1 MKRNPELFD
10 PLYQA
15 PGWGARRRRR
25 RSAARGR
32 KGGHNTE
39 EQQRKQL
46 TNQIK
51 TLLKGPND
59 KQQFAKIFSTIIKIF
74 FRRITFMDMDLWMS
88 L

>member
-25 RSAARGR
+25 RSAARGS
-32 KGGHNTE
+32 KGGTKTE

-46 TNQIK
+46 TKQIK
-51 TLLKGPND
+51 TLLKGPKNNNL
-59 KQQFAKIFSTIIKIF
+59 QT
-74 FRRITFMDMDLWMS
+74 L
-88 L
+88 

>member
-32 KGGHNTE
+32 KGGHKTE
-39 EQQRKQL
+39 DQQRKQL

-51 TLLKGPND
+51 TLLKGPNT
-59 KQQFAKIFSTIIKIF
+59 KNYLQT
-74 FRRITFMDMDLWMS
+74 L
-88 L
+88 

>member
-25 RSAARGR
+25 RSAARGS
-32 KGGHNTE
+32 KGGHKTE

-46 TNQIK
+46 TKQIK
-51 TLLKGPND
+51 TLLKGPKNNNC
-59 KQQFAKIFSTIIKIF
+59 KLCNISLLF
-74 FRRITFMDMDLWMS
+74 FRCVILMIMDNEHVQS
-88 L
+88 S

>member
-25 RSAARGR
+25 SAARGS
-32 KGGHNTE
+32 KGGTNKE

-46 TNQIK
+46 TKQIK
-51 TLLKGPND
+51 TLLKGPKNNNL
-59 KQQFAKIFSTIIKIF
+59 QT
-74 FRRITFMDMDLWMS
+74 L
-88 L
+88 